1 MPAVNFFDAFGYK
14 WGQAGTAFNWDD
26 AQYKL
31 GWSTVGSVPPSVEQF
46 NRVHQ
51 VADEKANW
59 LFDQLKTA
67 ATAKG
72 ITLAAAD
79 LQGLLKV
86 LNATAPAAAES
97 TAGVAK
103 IATTAQAQAMAD
115 NATILTP
122 KKLADAFLGGKRSV
136 TPTGWYQIFP
146 GGFIVQG
153 GSVQGYSG
161 YTITLP
167 TAFPNGPLG
176 HPIASAVGGEV
187 AAMFAAA
194 NIETSVVIGSQFKIF
209 TYTPPMTGGGPWGQ
223 GPRAVSWLAFGY

>member
-1 MPAVNFFDAFGYK
+1 MDYPKSLPGIGLIGGKFSDANPVTGTPGS
-14 WGQAGTAFNWDD
+14 WIAAAWANALMDELLGVITDAGLTPSEEDNGQVLKALKALMD
-26 AQYKL
+26 AR
-31 GWSTVGSVPPSVEQF
+31 VP
-46 NRVHQ
+46 
-51 VADEKANW
+51 
-59 LFDQLKTA
+59 A
-67 ATAKG
+67 ATESAAG
-72 ITLAAAD
+72 IAR
-79 LQGLLKV
+79 
-86 LNATAPAAAES
+86 
-97 TAGVAK
+97 
-103 IATTAQAQAMAD
+103 IASTAQAQAMAD

-122 KKLADAFLGGKRSV
+122 KKLADAFLGGRRSV

-187 AAMFAAA
+187 AAMSAAA

-209 TYTPPMTGGGPWGQ
+209 TYTPLMTGGGPWGQ